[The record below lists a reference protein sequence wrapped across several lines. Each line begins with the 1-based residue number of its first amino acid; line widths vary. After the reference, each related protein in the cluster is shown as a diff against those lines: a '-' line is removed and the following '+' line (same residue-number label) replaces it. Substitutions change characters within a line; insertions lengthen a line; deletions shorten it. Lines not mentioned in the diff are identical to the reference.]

1 MHLLPG
7 RRSQWEAAPPVSL
20 RHCQRQWPLVAVPS
34 GHPPTCSL
42 QRWTWPVDSLH
53 CARPS
58 LALWVSGIR
67 TKALT
72 SHLYFVAK
80 KKKTRKTGDVSHVL
94 MLPQST
100 KVERKLFKLAIGQSL
115 QNEGRALFLPIFLYM
130 HWFFFSLA
138 KMKVNLTSGMPEN
151 LEFCLNCL
159 DVWGFEKTNN
169 QSIIF
174 LL

>member
-7 RRSQWEAAPPVSL
+7 GRSQWEAAPPVSL

-58 LALWVSGIR
+58 LALWVSGIG

-72 SHLYFVAK
+72 SHLYFMAK
-80 KKKTRKTGDVSHVL
+80 KKKKEDRRYVSCCL
-94 MLPQST
+94 KAP
-100 KVERKLFKLAIGQSL
+100 KWKRKLFKLAIGQNL
-115 QNEGRALFLPIFLYM
+115 QNESRALFLPPIFLYM

-138 KMKVNLTSGMPEN
+138 KMKANLTSGMPEN
-151 LEFCLNCL
+151 LEFCLLELSWCL
-159 DVWGFEKTNN
+159 GIWKK
-169 QSIIF
+169 QIIKV
-174 LL
+174 